1 MRRIGDL
8 QTGRGNRVTKKNESI
23 DDLLGPA
30 PALPPLDVVSY
41 SAEVLQALSV
51 LTPQHAAFV
60 TALAGGAKPVDAYM
74 SAGYSANRQ
83 TASKSAY
90 RLMADPAVAHALT
103 MLKADLAKRAA
114 YDFDAFIAEL
124 DKAVAFAIE
133 TSNATAYVRAVE
145 LKGKA
150 SGHIVDRVDQR
161 NVNAGFQIQIAGVE
175 PPKPNNAT

>member
-1 MRRIGDL
+1 MP
-8 QTGRGNRVTKKNESI
+8 KKKESI
-23 DDLLGPA
+23 DDLLGTAPA
-30 PALPPLDVVSY
+30 PAPLPLSTVSY
-41 SAEVLQALSV
+41 SAEVLQALAE
-51 LTPQHAAFV
+51 LTPQHVAFV
-60 TALAGGAKPVDAYM
+60 TSVAGGAKPADAYM

-90 RLMADPAVAHALT
+90 RLLADPAVDHALT

-124 DKAVAFAIE
+124 DAAVAFAIKTE
-133 TSNATAYVRAVE
+133 NATAYVRAVE

-161 NVNAGFQIQIAGVE
+161 NVTAGFQIQIAGVE
-175 PPKPNNAT
+175 PPRPNKV